1 MVDEMSKRVSA
12 GMDRFLDIRS
22 MPDREV
28 AQLSRKLEV
37 DIAVDLKGFTREA
50 RSGIFAERAAPI
62 QVNYLG
68 YPGTMGADYIDYLI
82 ADHTLIP
89 EASQCHYSEKI
100 VYLPDSYQVNDSQ
113 RPISAKPCTRAD
125 EGLPESAFVFCCF
138 NHAYKITP
146 AVFDIWMQILRRVEG
161 SVLWFLENNPWAVVN
176 LRKEAARRGI
186 SPERL
191 VFAKRLPLAEHLA
204 RQKLAD
210 LFLDTSPYNA
220 HTTASDALWGGLPV
234 LTCMSESFASRV
246 GASLL
251 RAINLPELVTES
263 HMEFEQLAVELAHDA
278 QRCHALRQRLQQN
291 RMTAPL
297 FNTQAYTRHLEAAYS
312 AMVERYQAGLP
323 PEHIQIARLP
333 L

>member
-1 MVDEMSKRVSA
+1 
-12 GMDRFLDIRS
+12 
-22 MPDREV
+22 
-28 AQLSRKLEV
+28 
-37 DIAVDLKGFTREA
+37 
-50 RSGIFAERAAPI
+50 
-62 QVNYLG
+62 
-68 YPGTMGADYIDYLI
+68 
-82 ADHTLIP
+82 
-89 EASQCHYSEKI
+89 
-100 VYLPDSYQVNDSQ
+100 
-113 RPISAKPCTRAD
+113 
-125 EGLPESAFVFCCF
+125 VFCCF

-146 AVFDIWMQILRRVEG
+146 AVFDIWMRILERVKG

-234 LTCMSESFASRV
+234 LTCMGEAFASRV

-251 RAINLPELVTES
+251 RAMNLPELVTES
-263 HMEFEQLAVELAHDA
+263 QAEFEQLAVELAHDA
-278 QRCHALRQRLQQN
+278 QRCQALRQRLQQN